1 MIIIMSM
8 KKRKI
13 KTEPRIKLNHNIK
26 QIHVG
31 RGNNIPSFLV
41 LKPELSIQPGGSP
54 MAPV

>member
-1 MIIIMSM
+1 MSM